1 MDLGLRGRAAFV
13 AASSKGMG
21 RATAECFAAEG
32 ADVGM
37 CARGAEELEEAAAAV
52 RAHGVRAVTR
62 VADLADGAQIEPV
75 ITEVATEL
83 GRLDALVVNA
93 GGPPPGLFRD
103 LDDAAWQRAFELTQ
117 MSAVRLVRAA
127 LPWLERSD
135 APSVLFISSF
145 SIRQP
150 IGELLLSNSLRM
162 AVLGLAKA
170 LATQLAPVRV
180 NTLMPG
186 MIRTGRAVALA
197 KARAREG
204 QSVDEVMAAHARQ
217 VIPLQRYGEPDEF
230 ARMAVF
236 VSSPAASYVTG
247 ATIPVDGG
255 IIQAP

>member
-37 CARGAEELEEAAAAV
+37 CARGAEELAEAAAAV
-52 RAHGVRAVTR
+52 RARGVRAVAR
-62 VADLADGAQIEPV
+62 QADLADAAQIEPMLA
-75 ITEVATEL
+75 EVATEL

-93 GGPPPGLFRD
+93 GGPPFGFFRD
-103 LDDAAWQRAFELTQ
+103 LDDAAWQRAHELTL

-135 APSVLFISSF
+135 APSVVFVSSF

-150 IGELLLSNSLRM
+150 IGNLLLSNAVRM
-162 AVLGLAKA
+162 SVLGLAKS
-170 LATQLAPVRV
+170 LATELAPVRV
-180 NTLMPG
+180 NTLIPG
-186 MIRTGRAVALA
+186 MIRTDRAVSLA
-197 KARAREG
+197 RARAREG
-204 QSVDEVMAAHARQ
+204 QSVDEVMEEHARQ
-217 VIPLQRYGEPDEF
+217 ITPLRRYGEPEEF
-230 ARMAVF
+230 ARVTVF
-236 VSSPAASYVTG
+236 ISSPAASYVTG
-247 ATIPVDGG
+247 AAIPVDGG